1 MLCTQRVWK
10 RGWKNAYCCSHSH
23 NSVIH
28 TGQQTE
34 AIWVS
39 MDSLFHKQTVVDT
52 QWNLIR
58 PFKVGNSD
66 NATMWTNLMVII
78 LSEINQTK
86 KGEMFCDSTSLR
98 YPNKSNPKPEE
109 AESDYQG
116 SKTVHVSQNPPSFPW
131 GNWLL
136 MTSPKIIGSH
146 IQSNECRHN
155 FIMYTNLTQT
165 SQQTKGKI
173 VSMVPQL
180 CLKLYLQCL
189 SFAYEI

>member
-1 MLCTQRVWK
+1 M
-10 RGWKNAYCCSHSH
+10 
-23 NSVIH
+23 
-28 TGQQTE
+28 
-34 AIWVS
+34 S
-39 MDSLFHKQTVVDT
+39 MDSQFHKQTVVDT

-86 KGEMFCDSTSLR
+86 KGEMFCDSTSMR

-131 GNWLL
+131 GN
-136 MTSPKIIGSH
+136 
-146 IQSNECRHN
+146 
-155 FIMYTNLTQT
+155 
-165 SQQTKGKI
+165 
-173 VSMVPQL
+173 
-180 CLKLYLQCL
+180 
-189 SFAYEI
+189 

>member
-1 MLCTQRVWK
+1 M
-10 RGWKNAYCCSHSH
+10 
-23 NSVIH
+23 
-28 TGQQTE
+28 
-34 AIWVS
+34 S
-39 MDSLFHKQTVVDT
+39 MDSQFHKQTVVDT

-86 KGEMFCDSTSLR
+86 KGETFCDSTGQIQS
-98 YPNKSNPKPEE
+98 
-109 AESDYQG
+109 QG
-116 SKTVHVSQNPPSFPW
+116 LKTVHVSQNLPSFPW
-131 GNWLL
+131 GKWLL
-136 MTSPKIIGSH
+136 MTSPKPIIQITGSH

-155 FIMYTNLTQT
+155 FTMYTNLTQT

-180 CLKLYLQCL
+180 CLKLYLQYL

>member
-1 MLCTQRVWK
+1 
-10 RGWKNAYCCSHSH
+10 
-23 NSVIH
+23 
-28 TGQQTE
+28 
-34 AIWVS
+34 
-39 MDSLFHKQTVVDT
+39 MDSQFHKQTVVDT

-86 KGEMFCDSTSLR
+86 KGETFRDSTSMK
-98 YPNKSNPKPEE
+98 YPNKSSPKPEE
-109 AESDYQG
+109 AESDSQG

-136 MTSPKIIGSH
+136 MTSPKPIIQIIGSH

-155 FIMYTNLTQT
+155 FTMYTNLTQT
-165 SQQTKGKI
+165 SQQRKGKI

-180 CLKLYLQCL
+180 CLKLYLQYL